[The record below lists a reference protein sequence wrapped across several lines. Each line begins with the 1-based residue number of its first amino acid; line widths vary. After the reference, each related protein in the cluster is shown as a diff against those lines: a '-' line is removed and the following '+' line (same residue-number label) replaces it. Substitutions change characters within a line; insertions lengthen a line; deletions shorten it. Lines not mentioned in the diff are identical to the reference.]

1 MERNA
6 REGRP
11 MRLFS
16 LETGRSFAAQVAA
29 HLETSLAEH
38 EEREFED
45 GEHKVR
51 SLVNVRGCDVYVV
64 QSLYGDARHSVND
77 KLCRTL
83 FFCGALRDAAAAS
96 VTAVVPYLC
105 YSRKD
110 RKTKSRDPLTM
121 RYAAAMFE
129 AVGVDRVVAMDA
141 HNLAAFQNAFRCPTE
156 HLEARPLLAEFFARS
171 AGDGPVVVA
180 SPDVGG
186 VKRAEQFRQT
196 LSRRLSR
203 ELSSAFMEKERSGGR
218 VSGEAVVG
226 NVDGAT
232 VIVIDDMIASGGTL
246 ARAARAFRQRGAAR
260 VLAAATHGVFTG
272 EAREHLSE
280 PALERVIV
288 TDTIPPFRLSEQ
300 FLSERVTVLSAAPL
314 VAEAIRCMHTGGS
327 IVELMDP
334 NDRSSRTERP
344 PPAGAAARPR

>member
-1 MERNA
+1 MERDA
-6 REGRP
+6 MDAER

-16 LETGRSFAAQVAA
+16 LDSGRPFAARVAA
-29 HLETSLAEH
+29 HLGTALAEH
-38 EEREFED
+38 EERDFED

-51 SLVNVRGCDVYVV
+51 SLVSVRGCDVYVI
-64 QSLYGDARHSVND
+64 QSLYGDSRHSVND
-77 KLCRTL
+77 KLCRAL
-83 FFCGALRDAAAAS
+83 FFCGALRDAAAER

-121 RYAAAMFE
+121 RYVAAMFE
-129 AVGVDRVVAMDA
+129 AVGVDRVVTMDA

-156 HLEARPLLAEFFARS
+156 HLEARPLITEHMARS
-171 AGDGPVVVA
+171 ASDEPVVVA

-186 VKRAEQFRQT
+186 VKRAEQLRQT

-232 VIVIDDMIASGGTL
+232 VIVVDDMIASGGTL

-272 EAREHLSE
+272 EAQQHLSE

-288 TDTIPPFRLSEQ
+288 TDTIPAFRLSDP
-300 FLSERVTVLSAAPL
+300 FLSERITVLSAAPL
-314 VAEAIRCMHTGGS
+314 VAEAIRCMHTGES
-327 IVELMDP
+327 VVELLGL
-334 NDRSSRTERP
+334 NE
-344 PPAGAAARPR
+344 